1 MIYFLWS
8 HLSKNLL
15 TERGH
20 YQNCVK
26 FVDVLNGWSLTL
38 FDSWSCKKWIWIHH
52 SKEDSL
58 FLGGGTV
65 ILRLKYMPYTCA
77 CAQDGA
83 RKRRLSIFGKPTST
97 DCWVTAHLL
106 AFFASFWYYSPIF
119 FSWSPWLHGNIWF
132 YFCTVVHAVRSKKV
146 KIVQVSSLSNNN
158 KQDLYFNDPR
168 SGFTIANTQQNHKHY
183 LVFVKKNQYFV
194 VVTK

>member
-52 SKEDSL
+52 SKEHSL

-119 FSWSPWLHGNIWF
+119 FLIPLAS
-132 YFCTVVHAVRSKKV
+132 RE
-146 KIVQVSSLSNNN
+146 
-158 KQDLYFNDPR
+158 
-168 SGFTIANTQQNHKHY
+168 Y
-183 LVFVKKNQYFV
+183 LVLFLHSSACSEKQESKNSSGILV
-194 VVTK
+194 VQ